1 MDMKA
6 YIDTIKL
13 QLTGGLLNLEIN
25 DSYLTQIVEMSLRE
39 IQRYIDTTELITIP
53 YEKCI
58 DLKKYKVSAVTRVY
72 RAAGFLA
79 DDPGNGSYIDPMQ
92 ASLWQMLSSNGSIAG
107 IRDFSYNYASWNTLL
122 QIRNT
127 ISTDLAYYYDK
138 ASEKLYIN
146 ISTAQPKDITIEY
159 IPMYKD
165 VDDVTSAYW
174 IDILLRMSVAYSKI
188 ALGRIRSRY
197 TQSNALWTQD
207 GQTML
212 AEGLQELQDI
222 RAHLVDNTQLSYPID

>member
-13 QLTGGLLNLEIN
+13 QLTGGLLNLEID
-25 DSYLTQIVEMSLRE
+25 DSYITQIVQMSLRE

-53 YEKCI
+53 FSNCI
-58 DLKKYKVSAVTRVY
+58 DVKKYSISAVTRVF
-72 RAAGFLA
+72 RATGFLSA
-79 DDPGNGSYIDPMQ
+79 EPDNKGYIDPMQ

-107 IRDFSYNYASWNTLL
+107 IRDFSYNYSSWNTLL

-127 ISTDLAYYYDK
+127 ISTDMAYYYDK

-146 ISTAQPKDITIEY
+146 ISTAAPENVTIEY
-159 IPMYKD
+159 IPLYKD
-165 VDDVTSAYW
+165 VKEVKSPYW
-174 IDILLRMSVAYSKI
+174 IDLITRMALAYTKI

-197 TQSNALWTQD
+197 TQSNALWQQD

-212 AEGLQELQDI
+212 DEGKAELEAI
-222 RAHLVDNTQLSYPID
+222 RQHLVDNTQLSYPID

>member
-13 QLTGGLLNLEIN
+13 QLTGGLLNLEID
-25 DSYLTQIVEMSLRE
+25 DSYITQIVQMSLRE

-53 YEKCI
+53 FENCI
-58 DLKKYKVSAVTRVY
+58 DLKKYHVSAVTRVF
-72 RAAGFLA
+72 RATGFLSGEPS
-79 DDPGNGSYIDPMQ
+79 DKGYVDPMQ

-107 IRDFSYNYASWNTLL
+107 IRDFSYNYSSWNTLL

-127 ISTDLAYYYDK
+127 ISTDLAHYYDK

-146 ISTAQPKDITIEY
+146 ISTAQPKDITVEY

-174 IDILLRMSVAYSKI
+174 LDILLRMSVAYTKI

-197 TQSNALWTQD
+197 TQSNALWQQD

-212 AEGLQELQDI
+212 DEGKAELEAI
-222 RAHLVDNTQLSYPID
+222 RQHLVDNTQLSYPID